1 MPQVQLNG
9 TSLYYETHGSGVPI
23 VFIHDHLSSH
33 HVFGPQVEY
42 FSKRVRVIV
51 FDLRGYGRSG
61 RMDIE
66 VNRIIDT
73 QCEDLKELLEK
84 LGVPKAILV
93 ASSSGGILA
102 QKFTAIYPGFVHAL
116 VLVDSDVKAIPAVK
130 NKKIKSMVEALAW
143 VTHYLPAEFFIR
155 SLRVSYNKWLIA
167 YHILRRELQH
177 KRPTELIKQ
186 HIALSQ
192 IDILTCTKQIRVPVL
207 CVTGAQNERRLRQV
221 QQEMVNFPH
230 AQKVVLQD
238 AMYPTHLCQP
248 HIFNR
253 LVLDFIIDLHI
264 LHQKQCAEIS

>member
-1 MPQVQLNG
+1 M
-9 TSLYYETHGSGVPI
+9 
-23 VFIHDHLSSH
+23 HDHLSSH
-33 HVFGPQVEY
+33 HVFEPQVEY

-51 FDLRGYGRSG
+51 FDLRGYGLSG
-61 RMDIE
+61 RMNVE

-73 QCEDLKELLEK
+73 QCEDVKELLEK
-84 LGVPKAILV
+84 LGIPKAILV

-102 QKFTAIYPGFVHAL
+102 QKFTTLYPGYVHAL
-116 VLVDSDVKAIPAVK
+116 VLVDSGLNASLSFK
-130 NKKIKSMVEALAW
+130 NKRLQSMFETFTR

-155 SLRVSYNKWLIA
+155 SLRVSYNRWLIA

-192 IDILTCTKQIRVPVL
+192 IDILICTKQIRVPVL
-207 CVTGAQNERRLRQV
+207 CVAGAQNGRRLRQAK
-221 QQEMVNFPH
+221 QTMENLPH

-248 HIFNR
+248 QIFNR
-253 LVLDFIIDLHI
+253 LVLDFMNDLHI
-264 LHQKQCAEIS
+264 LHQKQGAEIS